1 MADDNYKKYPEKARR
16 GIKGE
21 AFFESLVVDHAIPH
35 RIARQNDL
43 GIDFLCE
50 WIYGD
55 RPSGILFLAQVKTTT
70 SDSVKPEFVCV
81 SNLNLLDTFTL
92 AGAKKVDERTINYW
106 KGLGLPAFLF
116 IVIKKESNGGSSL
129 DCYHKRYTPLL
140 DGHPDSGY
148 ETGTK
153 LFYRVNDGTKF
164 LAFADPKKEIG
175 GFARDLIVDYARLSY
190 SRGHIVQMT
199 PRQLGF
205 WPFQN
210 KKNPDVVRFFGEMVG
225 WHRKKIEDTCK
236 WTTRLLTRL
245 PAQEGPG
252 DKTGIPNK

>member
-1 MADDNYKKYPEKARR
+1 MADDDYKKYTESARR

-70 SDSVKPEFVCV
+70 SNVVKPKFVCQ
-81 SNLNLLDTFTL
+81 STLNGLRTHTL
-92 AGAKKVDERTINYW
+92 TGAGKVDERTINYW

-116 IVIKKESNGGSSL
+116 IVIENGSNGGSCL
-129 DCYHKRYTPLL
+129 ECYYKRYTPLL
-140 DGHPDSGY
+140 DGHADSDD
-148 ETGTK
+148 ENGTRS
-153 LFYRVNDGTKF
+153 FYQVNNGATF
-164 LAFADPKKEIG
+164 LAFAEPEKEIG
-175 GFARDLIVDYARLSY
+175 GFARDLIIDYARLSY
-190 SRGHIVQMT
+190 SKGHVVQLT

-210 KKNPDVVRFFGEMVG
+210 KENPDTVRYFGELIG
-225 WHRKKIEDTCK
+225 WHQNKIKETCK
-236 WTTRLLTRL
+236 WTTDLLTRM
-245 PAQEGPG
+245 PAQ
-252 DKTGIPNK
+252 